1 MNIVDP
7 ILAQCRY
14 QPGAVALCVPGAP
27 NALITYAQLQHLIH
41 NIARRALQV
50 GLKRGDTVALLI
62 DDPIG
67 HAMLILGLTKAG
79 VIGVSV
85 RSAELPKELKIDAII
100 VAPGMAIP
108 GGMRFL
114 QADSSWTD
122 GDGRPPDK
130 SDQPTNWDDACR
142 IVLTSGTTG
151 EAKAIGFTHRMVS
164 ERAARFDYLA
174 GNALAANLRAYGDL
188 GFSTSLG
195 YLFLVHTLTRGG
207 LLVLPGEHYQPAFD
221 ACELYG
227 VNAWIG
233 SPANL
238 VKVVEYFENSH
249 GRRCNLQVMLCGGS
263 LLSKSLSE
271 RARGRICTNLVSAYG
286 STETNMVATAPAHI
300 TAQTPG
306 AVGYLTPGMAVET
319 VDESGRPLAA
329 GSEGLIRIR
338 GPFNV
343 NEYVGDPGESAKAFR
358 DGWFYPG
365 DIGRVTSDDL
375 LVITGRQKTVMNIGG
390 EKVRPEIIEDMLTS
404 LAEIEQA
411 GVISVLNDVGIEEIW
426 AAIVLRAPLNERQL
440 FVHCQERLAPSFVP
454 RRFVRVDE
462 VPRNPMGKVDRT
474 RLAQLLQKQGN
485 SPVAI
490 GASAQDP
497 SPVS

>member
-14 QPGAVALCVPGAP
+14 QPDAVALCVPGAP
-27 NALITYAQLQHLIH
+27 NALITYAQLRHLIH
-41 NIARRALQV
+41 NIARRARDV
-50 GLKRGDTVALLI
+50 GLKRGDTVALMI

-79 VIGVSV
+79 VVGISV
-85 RSAELPKELKIDAII
+85 RSAVVPKELKVEAII
-100 VAPGMAIP
+100 VAPGKAVP
-108 GGMRFL
+108 AGMRFI

-122 GDGRPPDK
+122 GDGRPPD
-130 SDQPTNWDDACR
+130 QRVEPTSWDDGCR

-151 EAKAIGFTHRMVS
+151 EAKAISFTHRMVS

-174 GNALAANLRAYGDL
+174 GNELAGSLRAYGDL

-195 YLFLVHTLTRGG
+195 YLLLIRTLTRGG

-227 VNAWIG
+227 VNAWLG

-238 VKVVEYFENSH
+238 VKVVEYFEH
-249 GRRCNLQVMLCGGS
+249 APGRRCNLQVMLCGGS
-263 LLSKSLSE
+263 LLSRSLSE
-271 RARGRICTNLVSAYG
+271 RARGRLCANLVSAYG

-300 TAQTPG
+300 TAQTAG

-319 VDESGRPLAA
+319 VDESDRPLAA

-343 NEYVGDPGESAKAFR
+343 DGYVGDPDESAKAFR
-358 DGWFYPG
+358 DGWFHPG
-365 DIGRVTSDDL
+365 DIGRVTPDDL

-390 EKVRPEIIEDMLTS
+390 DKVRPEVIEDLLTS
-404 LAEIEQA
+404 VAGIAQA
-411 GVISVLNDVGIEEIW
+411 GVISVANALGIEEVW
-426 AAIVLRAPLNERQL
+426 AALVLRAPADERAL
-440 FVHCQERLAPSFVP
+440 LAYCQERLAPSFVP
-454 RRFVRVDE
+454 RRFVQVADI
-462 VPRNPMGKVDRT
+462 PRNPMGKIDRT
-474 RLAQLLQKQGN
+474 RLAQFLQKPG
-485 SPVAI
+485 
-490 GASAQDP
+490 D
-497 SPVS
+497 